1 MKLFYVDAKI
11 LGASLR
17 TRVAFAASLAKLLR
31 EACQEGRL
39 SSFYFAV
46 NMLLFQWESIMEKD
60 MGVKVREAGSLTE
73 AKELVMMIEP
83 SSTWLFRMMI
93 EPSSTWLFRKKA
105 SVRWVHRSR
114 RSPER
119 TRRQIKRRLLA
130 DALGK
135 DGCLRYVE
143 VKPSIFLEDVLE
155 ISQDFEHHAHLG
167 FDVTV
172 ISISERRRPVGTL
185 QAYVPQREGWSN

>member
-1 MKLFYVDAKI
+1 
-11 LGASLR
+11 
-17 TRVAFAASLAKLLR
+17 
-31 EACQEGRL
+31 
-39 SSFYFAV
+39 
-46 NMLLFQWESIMEKD
+46 
-60 MGVKVREAGSLTE
+60 
-73 AKELVMMIEP
+73 MMIEP
-83 SSTWLFRMMI
+83 SSTC
-93 EPSSTWLFRKKA
+93 LFRKKA

-114 RSPER
+114 RSPQR

-135 DGCLRYVE
+135 DGCLRYVG

-172 ISISERRRPVGTL
+172 ISIRERPGLWVLCKRTSPKGRMVKLNT
-185 QAYVPQREGWSN
+185 RNSK